1 MTPNS
6 QPPSVIHNTS
16 QQHFEL
22 RVHDQLA
29 YLSYTQDGGRVVL
42 DHTYVP
48 DTLRG
53 QGLAGVLAQAALEE
67 ARGRGWKVVP
77 QCSFVATYI
86 QRHPEFEDLVAR
98 PDTP

>member
-1 MTPNS
+1 MTPDPH
-6 QPPSVIHNTS
+6 PPSVIHNTS

-29 YLSYTQDGGRVVL
+29 YLSYTQDGRRVVL

-53 QGLAGVLAQAALEE
+53 RGLAGVLARAALEE

-86 QRHPEFEDLVAR
+86 ERHPEFEDLVDG

>member
-1 MTPNS
+1 MTPNP
-6 QPPSVIHNTS
+6 QPPSVVHNTS

-22 RVHDQLA
+22 RVHDHLA

-48 DTLRG
+48 DALRG
-53 QGLAGVLAQAALEE
+53 RGLAGVLARAALEE
-67 ARGRGWKVVP
+67 ARQRGWKVVP

-86 QRHPEFEDLVAR
+86 ERHPEFKDLVAR